1 MPLNAINQ
9 QKVFRFPLS
18 VFRFLL
24 ILQKLMAK
32 GQWLIAKFMGNF
44 TFKQFAVEQDDVAM
58 KVGTDGVLLGAWAD
72 CEGAK
77 NILDI
82 GTGTGVIA
90 LQMAQRNPEAQIRA
104 VEIDEVAAKRA
115 RANFDLSPWA
125 ERLTVEQ
132 SAVQEFEPSEKF
144 DLIVSNPPY
153 FVDSLLPPDAK
164 RSTARHT
171 HDLTFEELDSA
182 VARLLSE
189 SGKFALILPITEFEK
204 YLTLTQ
210 LHLVCRCDVCPIEG
224 GAVKRIMG
232 EFAKQ
237 KPTTTRLE
245 TIAIERGRRGDY
257 TDDYRALTKDFYLKF

>member
-1 MPLNAINQ
+1 
-9 QKVFRFPLS
+9 
-18 VFRFLL
+18 
-24 ILQKLMAK
+24 MAGFK
-32 GQWLIAKFMGNF
+32 
-44 TFKQFAVEQDDVAM
+44 FKQFAVEQDDVAM

-77 NILDI
+77 HILDI

-90 LQMAQRNPEAQIRA
+90 LQMAQRNSEAHIQA
-104 VEIDEVAAKRA
+104 VEIDEAAARRA
-115 RANFDLSPWA
+115 RANFDLSLWA

-132 SAVQEFEPSEKF
+132 TAVQEFEPREKF

-171 HDLTFEELDSA
+171 HDLTFEELDKS
-182 VARLLSE
+182 VVRLLADG
-189 SGKFALILPITEFEK
+189 GKFALILPTTEFEK

-210 LHLVCRCDVCPIEG
+210 LHLVRRCDVCPIEG

-237 KPTTTRLE
+237 PTSQLKLE
-245 TIAIERGRRGDY
+245 DIAIEKGRRGDY
-257 TDDYRALTKDFYLKF
+257 TDDYRTLTKEFYLKF

>member
-1 MPLNAINQ
+1 MSGF
-9 QKVFRFPLS
+9 K
-18 VFRFLL
+18 
-24 ILQKLMAK
+24 
-32 GQWLIAKFMGNF
+32 
-44 TFKQFAVEQDDVAM
+44 FKQFAVEQEDVAM

-72 CEGAK
+72 CEGAER
-77 NILDI
+77 ILDI

-90 LQMAQRNPEAQIRA
+90 LQMAQRNPEAQICA
-104 VEIDEVAAKRA
+104 VEIDATAAHRA
-115 RANFDLSPWA
+115 KANFDLSPWA

-132 SAVQEFEPSEKF
+132 TAVQEFAPAEEF

-171 HDLTFEELDSA
+171 HDLTFEELDNA
-182 VARLLSE
+182 AARLLSE
-189 SGKFALILPITEFEK
+189 SGKFALILPVTEFEK
-204 YLTLTQ
+204 YLVLTQ
-210 LHLVCRCDVCPIEG
+210 LHLVRRCDVCPVEG

-232 EFAKQ
+232 EFAKR
-237 KPTTTRLE
+237 KSTAIKHE

>member
-1 MPLNAINQ
+1 MAG
-9 QKVFRFPLS
+9 FR
-18 VFRFLL
+18 
-24 ILQKLMAK
+24 
-32 GQWLIAKFMGNF
+32 
-44 TFKQFAVEQDDVAM
+44 FKQFAVEQEDVAM
-58 KVGTDGVLLGAWAD
+58 KVGTDGVLLGAWANSD
-72 CEGAK
+72 NVK
-77 NILDI
+77 RILDI

-90 LQMAQRNPEAQIRA
+90 LQMAQRNPIAHIHA
-104 VEIDEVAAKRA
+104 VEIDDTAAKRA

-132 SAVQEFEPSEKF
+132 TAVQEFGPSKKF

-182 VARLLSE
+182 VCRLLDDN
-189 SGKFALILPITEFEK
+189 GKFALILPVTEFEK
-204 YLTLTQ
+204 YLALTQ
-210 LHLVCRCDVCPIEG
+210 LHLVRRCDVCPVEG
-224 GAVKRIMG
+224 GAIKRIMG

-237 KPTTTRLE
+237 PTTEIEIE

>member
-1 MPLNAINQ
+1 MAG
-9 QKVFRFPLS
+9 FR
-18 VFRFLL
+18 
-24 ILQKLMAK
+24 
-32 GQWLIAKFMGNF
+32 
-44 TFKQFAVEQDDVAM
+44 FKQFAVEQEDVAM

-90 LQMAQRNPEAQIRA
+90 LQMAQRNPEAQVCA
-104 VEIDEVAAKRA
+104 VEIDETAAHRA

-132 SAVQEFEPSEKF
+132 TAVQEFEPSEKF

-171 HDLTFEELDSA
+171 HDLTFEELDNA
-182 VARLLSE
+182 VARLLSGN
-189 SGKFALILPITEFEK
+189 GKFALILPVTEFEK
-204 YLTLTQ
+204 YLALTQ
-210 LHLVCRCDVCPIEG
+210 LHLVHRCDVCPVEG

-237 KPTTTRLE
+237 KPTTIKHE